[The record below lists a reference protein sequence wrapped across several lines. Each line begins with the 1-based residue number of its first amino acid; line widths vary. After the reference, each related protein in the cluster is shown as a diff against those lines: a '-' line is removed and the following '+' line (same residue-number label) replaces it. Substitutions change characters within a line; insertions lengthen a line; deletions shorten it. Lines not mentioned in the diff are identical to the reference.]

1 MRLSETLWV
10 KTNATRYQGG
20 FTMQDAKQL
29 TVNAIRVLSAE
40 AIQKANS
47 GHPGLPLGAAP
58 IGYAAFTNM
67 TFNPKDTAFDNRDR
81 FILSAGH
88 GSMLDYALYYLFGF
102 GLTKEDI
109 MNFRQL
115 GSKTAG
121 HPEYGVCPGV
131 ETSTGP
137 LGQGIAN
144 AVGMAIAEDYLAN
157 KFNKEGFPIVDHYTY
172 ALCGDGCMQ
181 EGIEN
186 EAASLAG
193 SLKLGK
199 LIVLY
204 DDNDITIEGNTD
216 ITFTEN
222 VGKRHEAMGWQ
233 VINVK
238 DANDIGAL
246 NRAIKKAK
254 AEKEKPSL
262 IIIKSVIGY
271 GSHLAGK
278 ASCHGAPL
286 GEEGLAT
293 LKKNLDW
300 NCEPFEV
307 PEEVFKHCKKFAAK
321 GRRAQKAWKA
331 MFKAYSEQYPELA
344 KEYISWKK
352 RELPDLK
359 AIEELWQF
367 EKDDASRGY
376 SHTVLNKLANYI
388 PNLIGG
394 SADLGPANK
403 SNMKSRGEYLP
414 GDKSGSNM
422 HFGIRELAM
431 AAIVNGMYLH
441 GGLIP
446 YCATFAVFSDYMKN
460 AMRMSAIMEL
470 PVIYILSHDSIGVG
484 EDGPTHQPIEH
495 LAGLRA
501 MPNMK
506 VYRPCDGRETTA
518 SWIAALNGKEPSCIV
533 VSRQTLPMLDGTGE
547 KAFKG
552 GYVLADSNKKTPDL
566 ILIATGSEVSLAM
579 SAKAQLLEKGV
590 DARVVSMPCVEDFEK
605 QSEKYKES
613 VLPKSVRARVAIEA
627 GSPMCWYKYVGMD
640 GKIIGMETFGES
652 APAKKLFDKYGF
664 TVENVVNTALEVVK

>member
-1 MRLSETLWV
+1 MDNV
-10 KTNATRYQGG
+10 
-20 FTMQDAKQL
+20 KQL

-67 TFNPKDTAFDNRDR
+67 TFNPKDNKFDNRDR
-81 FILSAGH
+81 FVLSAGH

-115 GSKTAG
+115 GSRTAG

-144 AVGMAIAEDYLAN
+144 AVGMAIAENYLAE

-193 SLKLGK
+193 ALKLGK

-204 DDNDITIEGNTD
+204 DDNDITIEGDTD
-216 ITFTEN
+216 ITFTED

-233 VINVK
+233 VIKVK
-238 DANDIGAL
+238 DANDLNAL

-262 IIIKSVIGY
+262 IVIKSQIGY
-271 GSHLAGK
+271 GSHLVGQ

-286 GEEGLAT
+286 GEEGVAT

-300 NCEPFEV
+300 TCEPFEV
-307 PEEVFKHCKKFAAK
+307 PEEVFKHCKKFANK
-321 GRRAQKAWKA
+321 GKKAQRQWKA
-331 MFKAYSEQYPELA
+331 LFKAYEEKYPELA
-344 KEYISWKK
+344 KEYIAWKK
-352 RELPDLK
+352 NQMPDLK
-359 AIEELWQF
+359 SIEELWQF

-376 SHTVLNKLANYI
+376 SSTVLNKIAKYV

-394 SADLGPANK
+394 SADLAPANK
-403 SNMKSRGEYLP
+403 SYMKGRGDFGP
-414 GDKSGSNM
+414 NDKTGSNM
-422 HFGIRELAM
+422 HFGIREHAM
-431 AAIVNGMYLH
+431 SAIVNGMYLH

-460 AMRMSAIMEL
+460 AMRMSALMEL

-495 LAGLRA
+495 LTGLRA

-506 VYRPCDGRETTA
+506 VYRPADGRETTA
-518 SWIAALNGKEPSCIV
+518 AWIGALTGKEPSCIV

-552 GYVLADSNKKTPDL
+552 GYILADSTKKTPDV
-566 ILIATGSEVSLAM
+566 IIMATGSEVTLAVG
-579 SAKAQLLEKGV
+579 AKAKLAEQGI
-590 DARVVSMPCVEDFEK
+590 DARVVSMPCVEEFEK

-613 VLPKSVRARVAIEA
+613 VLPKSVRARVAVEA
-627 GSPMCWYKYVGMD
+627 GATMCWYKYVGMD
-640 GKIIGMETFGES
+640 GKIVGIDQFGES

-664 TVENVVNTALEVVK
+664 TVDNVVAAAVEVASK

>member
-1 MRLSETLWV
+1 
-10 KTNATRYQGG
+10 
-20 FTMQDAKQL
+20 MQDVKQL
-29 TVNAIRVLSAE
+29 TINAIRVLSAE

-67 TFNPKDTAFDNRDR
+67 VFNPKDTTFDNRDR
-81 FILSAGH
+81 FVLSAGH

-102 GLTKEDI
+102 GLTKEEI

-115 GSKTAG
+115 GSRTAG

-144 AVGMAIAEDYLAN
+144 AVGMAIAENYLAT
-157 KFNKEGFPIVDHYTY
+157 KFNKEGFPIVDHYTI

-193 SLKLGK
+193 ALKLGK

-204 DDNDITIEGNTD
+204 DDNDITIEGDTD

-262 IIIKSVIGY
+262 IVIKSQIGY
-271 GSHLAGK
+271 GSHLVGQ

-286 GEEGLAT
+286 GEEGVAT
-293 LKKNLDW
+293 LKKNLGWD
-300 NCEPFEV
+300 CAPFEV
-307 PEEVFKHCKKFAAK
+307 PEEVFKHCKKFASK
-321 GRRAQKAWKA
+321 GRKAQRAWKA
-331 MFKAYSEQYPELA
+331 LFKAYQEQYPELA
-344 KEYISWKK
+344 KEYIAWKK
-352 RELPDLK
+352 KEMPDLK

-376 SHTVLNKLANYI
+376 SSTVLNKIAKYV

-394 SADLGPANK
+394 SADLAPANK
-403 SNMKSRGEYLP
+403 SYMKGRGDFGP
-414 GDKSGSNM
+414 NDKTGSNM
-422 HFGIRELAM
+422 HFGIREHAM
-431 AAIVNGMYLH
+431 SAIVNGMYLH

-460 AMRMSAIMEL
+460 AMRMSALMEL
-470 PVIYILSHDSIGVG
+470 PVVYILSHDSIGVG

-495 LAGLRA
+495 LTGLRA

-506 VYRPCDGRETTA
+506 VYRPADGRETTA
-518 SWIAALNGKEPSCIV
+518 AWIGALTGKEPSCIV

-547 KAFKG
+547 KAMKG
-552 GYVLADSNKKTPDL
+552 GYVLADSNKKTPDV
-566 ILIATGSEVSLAM
+566 ILIATGSEVNLAV
-579 SAKAQLLEKGV
+579 SAKAELAKDGI
-590 DARVVSMPCVEDFEK
+590 DARVVSMPCVEEFEK

-613 VLPKSVRARVAIEA
+613 VLPKAVRARVAVEA
-627 GSPMCWYKYVGMD
+627 GATMCWYKYVGMD
-640 GKIIGMETFGES
+640 GKVVGIDEFGAS
-652 APAKKLFDKYGF
+652 APAKKLFEKYGF
-664 TVENVVNTALEVVK
+664 TVDNVVAAAKEIVK

>member
-1 MRLSETLWV
+1 
-10 KTNATRYQGG
+10 
-20 FTMQDAKQL
+20 MQDVKQL
-29 TVNAIRVLSAE
+29 TINAIRVLSAE

-67 TFNPKDTAFDNRDR
+67 VFNPKDTAFDNRDR
-81 FILSAGH
+81 FVLSAGH

-102 GLTKEDI
+102 GLTKEEI

-115 GSKTAG
+115 GSRTAG

-144 AVGMAIAEDYLAN
+144 AVGMAIAENYLAN
-157 KFNKEGFPIVDHYTY
+157 KFNKEGFPIVDHYTF

-193 SLKLGK
+193 ALKLGK

-204 DDNDITIEGNTD
+204 DDNDITIEGDTD

-254 AEKEKPSL
+254 AETEKPSL
-262 IIIKSVIGY
+262 IVIKSQIGY
-271 GSHLAGK
+271 GSHLVGQ

-286 GEEGLAT
+286 GEEGVAT
-293 LKKNLDW
+293 LKKNLGW
-300 NCEPFEV
+300 TSAPFEV
-307 PEEVFKHCKKFAAK
+307 PEEVFKHCKKFANK
-321 GRRAQKAWKA
+321 GRKAQRAWKA
-331 MFKAYSEQYPELA
+331 MFKAYQEQYPELA
-344 KEYISWKK
+344 KEYLSWKK
-352 RELPDLK
+352 KEMPNLK
-359 AIEELWQF
+359 SIEELWQF

-376 SHTVLNKLANYI
+376 SSTVLNKIAKYV

-394 SADLGPANK
+394 SADLAPANK
-403 SNMKSRGEYLP
+403 SYMKGRGDFGP
-414 GDKSGSNM
+414 NDKTGSNM
-422 HFGIRELAM
+422 HFGIREHAM
-431 AAIVNGMYLH
+431 SAIVNGMYLH

-460 AMRMSAIMEL
+460 AMRMSALMEL

-495 LAGLRA
+495 LSGLRA

-506 VYRPCDGRETTA
+506 VYRPADGRETTA
-518 SWIAALNGKEPSCIV
+518 AWINALTGKEPSCIV

-547 KAFKG
+547 KAMKG
-552 GYVLADSNKKTPDL
+552 GYILCDSNKKNPDV
-566 ILIATGSEVSLAM
+566 ILIATGSEVNLAV
-579 SAKAQLLEKGV
+579 SAKAELAKDGI
-590 DARVVSMPCVEDFEK
+590 DARVVSMPCVEEFEK

-613 VLPKSVRARVAIEA
+613 VLPKSVRARVAVEA
-627 GSPMCWYKYVGMD
+627 GATMCWYKYVGMD
-640 GKIIGMETFGES
+640 GKVVGIDEFGAS
-652 APAKKLFDKYGF
+652 APAKKLFEKYGF
-664 TVENVVNTALEVVK
+664 TVDNVVAAAKEIVK

>member
-1 MRLSETLWV
+1 
-10 KTNATRYQGG
+10 
-20 FTMQDAKQL
+20 MQDVKQL

-81 FILSAGH
+81 FVLSAGH

-144 AVGMAIAEDYLAN
+144 AVGMAIAEDYLAT
-157 KFNKEGFPIVDHYTY
+157 KFNKEGFPIVDHYTI

-193 SLKLGK
+193 ALKLGK

-204 DDNDITIEGNTD
+204 DDNDITIEGDTD

-238 DANDIGAL
+238 DANDLGAL

-262 IIIKSVIGY
+262 IIIKSQIGY
-271 GSHLAGK
+271 GSHLVGK

-286 GEEGLAT
+286 GEEGVAT
-293 LKKNLDW
+293 LKQNLGW
-300 NCEPFEV
+300 TSAPFEV
-307 PEEVFKHCKKFAAK
+307 PEEVFKHCKKFGAK
-321 GRRAQKAWKA
+321 GRKAQKAWKE
-331 MFKAYSEQYPELA
+331 MFKAYSEQYPQLA
-344 KEYISWKK
+344 KEYIAWKNK
-352 RELPDLK
+352 ELPDLK

-376 SHTVLNKLANYI
+376 SNTVLNKLAKYV
-388 PNLIGG
+388 PSLIGG

-403 SNMKSRGEYLP
+403 STMKGRGDYLP
-414 GDKSGSNM
+414 NDKTGSNM
-422 HFGIRELAM
+422 HFGIREHAM

-460 AMRMSAIMEL
+460 AMRMSALMEL

-495 LAGLRA
+495 LTGLRA

-506 VYRPCDGRETTA
+506 VYRPADGRETTA
-518 SWIAALNGKEPSCIV
+518 CWIDALTGKEPSCIV
-533 VSRQTLPMLDGTGE
+533 VSRQTLPMLDGTGD

-552 GYVLADSNKKTPDL
+552 GYILADSTKKTPDA
-566 ILIATGSEVSLAM
+566 ILIATGSEVSLAVG
-579 SAKAQLLEKGV
+579 AKKALAEQGIDV
-590 DARVVSMPCVEDFEK
+590 RVVSMPCVEVFEK
-605 QSEKYKES
+605 QCEKYKES
-613 VLPKSVRARVAIEA
+613 VLPNAVRKRVAIEA
-627 GSPMCWYKYVGMD
+627 GATMCWYKYVGMD
-640 GKIIGMETFGES
+640 GKIIGIDTFGES
-652 APAKKLFDKYGF
+652 APAGKLFAKYGF
-664 TVENVVNTALEVVK
+664 TVDNVVNAVNELVK